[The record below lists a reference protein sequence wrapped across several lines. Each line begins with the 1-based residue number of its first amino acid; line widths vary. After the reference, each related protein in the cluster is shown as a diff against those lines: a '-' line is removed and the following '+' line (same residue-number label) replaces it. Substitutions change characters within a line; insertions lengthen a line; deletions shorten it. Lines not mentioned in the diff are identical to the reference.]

1 MTLHWAGTGLCEPF
15 PSAHSSLL
23 GFTNRRL
30 RIETSRWRRK
40 GRHTLP
46 ACLPSLPLAGLCPA
60 CFLPHHPAVAVYSF
74 KASKH
79 SLNLFQGHR
88 TGIVISL
95 PIEGT
100 CTEVTLTSK
109 PRIPVSCSSSSDLR
123 HTGISQALPPHQG
136 AEDQPHEAALQAPSC
151 HYSKLSLS
159 ADCFLKLLPM
169 RAQFFSVGF
178 FSCLTNNLL
187 DQINKS
193 LNQLSFSIKITDVTP
208 GSILDQAW
216 LNSSLCT
223 TSLSWRSHS
232 LLHSLALFSTFRTET
247 CLVLP

>member
-1 MTLHWAGTGLCEPF
+1 MHENG
-15 PSAHSSLL
+15 SV
-23 GFTNRRL
+23 
-30 RIETSRWRRK
+30 I
-40 GRHTLP
+40 
-46 ACLPSLPLAGLCPA
+46 
-60 CFLPHHPAVAVYSF
+60 VAVPSF
-74 KASKH
+74 PRAASNRTFHRFMQVTFKVVPFSQRSHQILMH

-95 PIEGT
+95 PIAGT

-208 GSILDQAW
+208 GSILDQA
-216 LNSSLCT
+216 
-223 TSLSWRSHS
+223 
-232 LLHSLALFSTFRTET
+232 
-247 CLVLP
+247 